1 MSANSERFLWVCELS
16 KEQPIKKWK
25 ATDLTEDDDE
35 DDQDF
40 VLHSL
45 VVKTAVLGV
54 KAVDNQRN
62 VVALKTKGYGDKEL
76 NQPIFSLTLGRNDMI
91 SNLDLIISTRENQEV
106 EFELVEGQGPVH
118 ITCLHVLEVPA
129 PEEGQTIMTTSDAE
143 EEEEEIGD
151 DSEDIEQEEE
161 MAEEKSKTK
170 TKPAVKNGATTA
182 AALKKL
188 NGANGNGVHK
198 EEEAVGGDEQPK
210 KRKRN

>member
-1 MSANSERFLWVCELS
+1 MQQVKKLNCKSIQVCELS

-76 NQPIFSLTLGRNDMI
+76 NQPIFSLTLGRNDMV
-91 SNLDLIISTRENQEV
+91 SVLAKRFGPTR
-106 EFELVEGQGPVH
+106 
-118 ITCLHVLEVPA
+118 PA
-129 PEEGQTIMTTSDAE
+129 S
-143 EEEEEIGD
+143 
-151 DSEDIEQEEE
+151 S
-161 MAEEKSKTK
+161 
-170 TKPAVKNGATTA
+170 
-182 AALKKL
+182 
-188 NGANGNGVHK
+188 
-198 EEEAVGGDEQPK
+198 
-210 KRKRN
+210 